1 MVNLGTSLTR
11 EEITW
16 GILCHL
22 TSLSGLVVPFG
33 NIIGPLLV
41 WLLRK
46 DSSTYVDSNGK
57 ESLHFQV
64 NLTAVLVGALLFIPS
79 GFKWKLLLLLGGFGV
94 SCVAWATAKSLKG
107 LTFRYPLALRLIR

>member
-1 MVNLGTSLTR
+1 MSNLGTLLTR
-11 EEITW
+11 EEKTW

-22 TSLSGLVVPFG
+22 TSLSGFIVPFG

-46 DSSTYVDSNGK
+46 DSSSYVDSNGK
-57 ESLHFQV
+57 ESLNFQV
-64 NLTAVLVGALLFIPS
+64 NLTAVLVGSFLFIPS
-79 GFKWKLLLLLGGFGV
+79 AIKWKLLLVLGVFGII
-94 SCVAWATAKSLKG
+94 CVAWATTKSLKG